1 MAALERMGVA
11 QLARRSFSELSGGE
25 QQLVLIARALCQQ
38 ADILVM
44 DEPTSSLDYGN
55 QLRVLCCV
63 KELAR
68 RGYTVILSTHDPQHA
83 LRFAD
88 CVLALSG
95 GGVAAFGGARDVLT
109 AELLHRLSGVDA
121 VLLDTAHGPAIVPKG
136 GVDDVPLDR

>member
-1 MAALERMGVA
+1 M
-11 QLARRSFSELSGGE
+11 
-25 QQLVLIARALCQQ
+25 
-38 ADILVM
+38 
-44 DEPTSSLDYGN
+44 
-55 QLRVLCCV
+55 
-63 KELAR
+63 
-68 RGYTVILSTHDPQHA
+68 ILSTHDPQHA

-109 AELLHRLSGVDA
+109 AELLRRLYGVDA

>member
-1 MAALERMGVA
+1 M
-11 QLARRSFSELSGGE
+11 
-25 QQLVLIARALCQQ
+25 LIARALCQQ

-55 QLRVLCCV
+55 QLRVLRCV

-109 AELLHRLSGVDA
+109 AELLHRLYGVDA

-136 GVDDVPLDR
+136 GEDDVPLDR